1 MPYMG
6 TKSSFFDIRILYW
19 DRERDREWERERERS
34 WWRGISVAISVSY
47 HYKREMS
54 SLRL

>member
-19 DRERDREWERERERS
+19 ERERERA

>member
-19 DRERDREWERERERS
+19 DRERDRERERS

>member
-19 DRERDREWERERERS
+19 DRERERERS

>member
-19 DRERDREWERERERS
+19 ERERERERAS
-34 WWRGISVAISVSY
+34 WRGISVAISVSY

>member
-19 DRERDREWERERERS
+19 DREKEKERERERA

-47 HYKREMS
+47 HYKRETS

>member
-19 DRERDREWERERERS
+19 EREIERERELD
-34 WWRGISVAISVSY
+34 G
-47 HYKREMS
+47 EG
-54 SLRL
+54 

>member
-19 DRERDREWERERERS
+19 DRERERVRERERS
-34 WWRGISVAISVSY
+34 WWRGISVVISVSY
-47 HYKREMS
+47 HYKREM
-54 SLRL
+54 

>member
-19 DRERDREWERERERS
+19 DRERERERERERS

>member
-19 DRERDREWERERERS
+19 VWERETERELD
-34 WWRGISVAISVSY
+34 G
-47 HYKREMS
+47 EG
-54 SLRL
+54 

>member
-19 DRERDREWERERERS
+19 DRERGRRESEERAS
-34 WWRGISVAISVSY
+34 WRGISVAISVSY

>member
-19 DRERDREWERERERS
+19 DREKERERESERERERE
-34 WWRGISVAISVSY
+34 
-47 HYKREMS
+47 RE
-54 SLRL
+54 LDGEG